1 MSRATAG
8 NFAASPMSL
17 QSLARHIPMGQ
28 QTMLRTPKGKRTG
41 VPVDREAELTPWFL
55 GGLGRSELK
64 AVAMDVLRNGAI
76 GEFFVRDV
84 ASNPNALGLSV
95 KVGNHDLRNYL
106 ILPKS
111 QNNRIS
117 VMIRGTNEVFSSLSE
132 LIAFYALRPRP
143 ALPCQLMMRGQ
154 RSAAPQAQAPQDS
167 ETYGEIYGMM
177 QIPPATPISAPF
189 GAGAALPA
197 AAAAAGV
204 ENARFGVQQA
214 QHDFQQQQLEQQGQ
228 QLQALQAQQ
237 KSAMAAA
244 AGRAAGAGAAMT
256 APTMEAAK
264 RLIEIERT
272 LLEKEKTTNAEA
284 LALVIKQTDQELAQ
298 ARALVEQRDKEIKKM
313 EVIARDVQEAKM
325 HAQVATHATI
335 TSNDRTSM
343 VLNHQVIA
351 KAQRVKARREAL
363 ARRQAKHRAALER
376 RKAGS
381 LAKEKA
387 SLNTYLSNYQ
397 SGAGRVDSNGTGS
410 SQNMHASPM
419 SPTGSSMSIDRL
431 ERERRSSLDGKD
443 QSPQGYALGGGGG
456 VMGLDGGG
464 LMDDPNAMWQV
475 ITSSSAAHNQKL
487 QAAQAQLDYL
497 RKEEAEVLAKLQ
509 TAQTTAT
516 TTRTYTDN
524 ETVIDEDYENAT
536 LIDEE
541 SGEVFGFAG
550 LLGAVEEEETYGFG
564 D

>member
-1 MSRATAG
+1 
-8 NFAASPMSL
+8 
-17 QSLARHIPMGQ
+17 
-28 QTMLRTPKGKRTG
+28 
-41 VPVDREAELTPWFL
+41 
-55 GGLGRSELK
+55 
-64 AVAMDVLRNGAI
+64 
-76 GEFFVRDV
+76 
-84 ASNPNALGLSV
+84 
-95 KVGNHDLRNYL
+95 
-106 ILPKS
+106 
-111 QNNRIS
+111 
-117 VMIRGTNEVFSSLSE
+117 
-132 LIAFYALRPRP
+132 
-143 ALPCQLMMRGQ
+143 
-154 RSAAPQAQAPQDS
+154 
-167 ETYGEIYGMM
+167 
-177 QIPPATPISAPF
+177 
-189 GAGAALPA
+189 
-197 AAAAAGV
+197 
-204 ENARFGVQQA
+204 
-214 QHDFQQQQLEQQGQ
+214 
-228 QLQALQAQQ
+228 
-237 KSAMAAA
+237 
-244 AGRAAGAGAAMT
+244 
-256 APTMEAAK
+256 
-264 RLIEIERT
+264 
-272 LLEKEKTTNAEA
+272 LEKEKTTNAEA